1 MTSRAHGGLMHN
13 VISLRGQ
20 RFVGE
25 SKWSAESP
33 TGAQGRPLTYTV
45 EQVADMLRIS
55 RSTAYRCVESGE
67 IPCLRL
73 RRRIVVPAAAIDAM
87 LAGTAPLPVPST
99 GQPAHLR

>member
-1 MTSRAHGGLMHN
+1 MTCCVHGGLMHN

-20 RFVGE
+20 RTAAD
-25 SKWSAESP
+25 SRASADP
-33 TGAQGRPLTYTV
+33 LTGATSRPLTYTV
-45 EQVADMLRIS
+45 EQVAEMLRIS

-87 LAGTAPLPVPST
+87 LLSGGSPEARA
-99 GQPAHLR
+99 RY

>member
-1 MTSRAHGGLMHN
+1 MSHVHRGLMHN

-20 RFVGE
+20 RIVDD
-25 SKWSAESP
+25 SKASAEIPS
-33 TGAQGRPLTYTV
+33 GAPSRPLTYTV
-45 EQVADMLRIS
+45 EQVAEMLRIS

-87 LAGTAPLPVPST
+87 LLSGGSPEARAKY
-99 GQPAHLR
+99 

>member
-1 MTSRAHGGLMHN
+1 MTCCVHGGLMHT

-25 SKWSAESP
+25 SKSAAETP
-33 TGAQGRPLTYTV
+33 TGAQSRPLTYTV
-45 EQVADMLRIS
+45 EQVAEMLRIS

-87 LAGTAPLPVPST
+87 LAGTARLQVPSI
-99 GQPAHLR
+99 GQPAQLR

>member
-1 MTSRAHGGLMHN
+1 MHN

-20 RFVGE
+20 RFVGA
-25 SKWSAESP
+25 SKSSAESA
-33 TGAQGRPLTYTV
+33 TGAQSRPLTYTV
-45 EQVADMLRIS
+45 EQVAEMLRIS

-87 LAGTAPLPVPST
+87 LAGAVPLPGLST
-99 GQPAHLR
+99 AQPAQLR